1 MSDDQLTQDA
11 PEPVLAWGA
20 ATHTGMVREENEDA
34 YVAETK
40 VFGVADGMGGHQAGE
55 VASAIAA
62 KILQDRLPNGAS
74 VDLMVAAVVEANSAI
89 FQAAHTHAEQRG
101 MGTTLTALAL
111 IPVNTPARVVVANV
125 GDSRTYLLRN
135 GRLRRVTV
143 DHSYVQELVNTGHIT
158 EAEARSHP
166 RRNIVTRA
174 LGIEPTVKVDT
185 WVQPLAAGDRF
196 VLCSDGLVDEVDDD
210 DIARVLDANPDPQSA
225 ADALVTV
232 ANNNGGRD
240 NVTVIVVD
248 VLDGAVF
255 ADFDELDADLEW
267 NDEHE
272 SERLIDAESGL
283 VATAAIVHPAVPVDD
298 ATEPGQPAAGPATM
312 AMPVIATPEEPRRRS
327 ALGTF
332 LFLLTLGIIATLAI
346 VLVLVLKNN
355 QGDEPTPTT
364 VTTISTTSTTVR
376 TTMTLARTTT
386 TTDAPGT
393 TAP

>member
-1 MSDDQLTQDA
+1 MSDDELTEGR
-11 PEPVLAWGA
+11 EPVLAWGA
-20 ATHTGMVREENEDA
+20 ATHTGMVRDEHEDS
-34 YVAETK
+34 YVAESK

-62 KILQDRLPNGAS
+62 TILRDRLPNGAS

-101 MGTTLTALAL
+101 MGTTLTTLAL
-111 IPVNTPARVVVANV
+111 VPVSTPARVVIANV

-210 DIARVLDANPDPQSA
+210 EIARVLRENPDAQSA
-225 ADALVTV
+225 ADALVAV
-232 ANNNGGRD
+232 ANGNGGRD

-248 VLDGAVF
+248 VLDGAVLA
-255 ADFDELDADLEW
+255 ADAAELDADLEW
-267 NDEHE
+267 NDDHE
-272 SERLIDAESGL
+272 SDRLIDAESGL
-283 VATAAIVHPAVPVDD
+283 VAMTPVVHATPIDADEPESRGAATMMLPAVEVD
-298 ATEPGQPAAGPATM
+298 
-312 AMPVIATPEEPRRRS
+312 EPRRRRS
-327 ALGTF
+327 PLGIF
-332 LFLLTLGIIATLAI
+332 LFLLTLGVIVALAI
-346 VLVLVLKNN
+346 VAVLVIQQND
-355 QGDEPTPTT
+355 GDDEPEP
-364 VTTISTTSTTVR
+364 
-376 TTMTLARTTT
+376 TTT
-386 TTDAPGT
+386 TTTSSTTTVPRSTTTTDEPDTSEPPGT
-393 TAP
+393 

>member
-1 MSDDQLTQDA
+1 VSDDELTEHA

-20 ATHTGMVREENEDA
+20 ATHTGMVRDENEDA
-34 YVAETK
+34 FVAESK
-40 VFGVADGMGGHQAGE
+40 VFGVADGMGGHAAGE

-62 KILQDRLPNGAS
+62 TILRDRLPAGAS

-89 FQAAHTHAEQRG
+89 FQAAHSHAEQRG

-111 IPVNTPARVVVANV
+111 VPVATPARVVVANV

-225 ADALVTV
+225 ADALVAI
-232 ANNNGGRD
+232 ANANGGRD
-240 NVTVIVVD
+240 NVTVIVVE
-248 VLDGAVF
+248 VLDGAVLA
-255 ADFDELDADLEW
+255 ADADELEADLEW
-267 NDEHE
+267 NEERE
-272 SERLIDAESGL
+272 SDRLIDAESGS
-283 VATAAIVHPAVPVDD
+283 VATTPHMTNADDASDYVPAGGAATTMMPAVTVAD
-298 ATEPGQPAAGPATM
+298 
-312 AMPVIATPEEPRRRS
+312 EPRKRRS
-327 ALGTF
+327 ALGTL
-332 LFLLTLGIIATLAI
+332 LFLLTLGVIVTLAI

-355 QGDEPTPTT
+355 QGDEPDPTT
-364 VTTISTTSTTVR
+364 TTTRSTTTTV
-376 TTMTLARTTT
+376 ARTTT
-386 TTDAPGT
+386 TTDAPASTSGPPGT
-393 TAP
+393 

>member
-1 MSDDQLTQDA
+1 VSDDELTEGR
-11 PEPVLAWGA
+11 EPVLAWGA
-20 ATHTGMVREENEDA
+20 ATHTGMVRDENEDS
-34 YVAETK
+34 YVAENK

-62 KILQDRLPNGAS
+62 TILRDRLPNGAS

-101 MGTTLTALAL
+101 MGTTLTTLAL
-111 IPVNTPARVVVANV
+111 VPVSTPARVVIANV

-210 DIARVLDANPDPQSA
+210 EIARVLGENVDAQSA
-225 ADALVTV
+225 ADALVAV
-232 ANNNGGRD
+232 ANGNGGRD

-248 VLDGAVF
+248 VLDGAVLA
-255 ADFDELDADLEW
+255 ADAAELDADLEW
-267 NDEHE
+267 NDDHE

-283 VATAAIVHPAVPVDD
+283 VAMTSVVHATPLDIDEPSSGGAPTMMLPAVEVD
-298 ATEPGQPAAGPATM
+298 
-312 AMPVIATPEEPRRRS
+312 EPRRRRS
-327 ALGTF
+327 PLGIF
-332 LFLLTLGIIATLAI
+332 LFLLTLGVIVALAI
-346 VLVLVLKNN
+346 VMVLVIQHNDD
-355 QGDEPTPTT
+355 DEPDPTT
-364 VTTISTTSTTVR
+364 TTNSSTTTTV
-376 TTMTLARTTT
+376 ARSTT
-386 TTDAPGT
+386 TTDEPDTSGPPGT
-393 TAP
+393 